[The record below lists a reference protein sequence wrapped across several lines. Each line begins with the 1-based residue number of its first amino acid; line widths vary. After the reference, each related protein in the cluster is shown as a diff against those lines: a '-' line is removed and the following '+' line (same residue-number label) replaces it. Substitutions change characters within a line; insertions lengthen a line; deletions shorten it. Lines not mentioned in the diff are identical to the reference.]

1 MCLYIQIHRF
11 ARICTFKHTGRA
23 SLDLPG
29 PCPKPQVTRHLL
41 NLIMEEQKKNP
52 HYEARKAGAAGREN
66 KGKMIPV
73 RVTEQEHA
81 QIKANAVLAGLSVSE
96 YLRRLGAGHQ
106 VKARFEKEE
115 KRNLQG
121 IGTNLSQLA
130 AYANKG
136 FFNERPLLDILEQ
149 LKKVLQS

>member
-1 MCLYIQIHRF
+1 
-11 ARICTFKHTGRA
+11 
-23 SLDLPG
+23 
-29 PCPKPQVTRHLL
+29 
-41 NLIMEEQKKNP
+41 MEDNEKNP

-81 QIKANAVLAGLSVSE
+81 QIKANAILAGLSVSE

-106 VKARFEKEE
+106 VKARFEKDE

-121 IGTNLSQLA
+121 IGTNLNQLA

-136 FFNERPLLDILEQ
+136 FFNEKSLLAALDQ
-149 LKKVLQS
+149 LKKILQS

>member
-1 MCLYIQIHRF
+1 
-11 ARICTFKHTGRA
+11 
-23 SLDLPG
+23 
-29 PCPKPQVTRHLL
+29 
-41 NLIMEEQKKNP
+41 MEEQKKNP

-106 VKARFEKEE
+106 VKARFEKDE

-121 IGTNLSQLA
+121 IGTNLNQLA

-136 FFNERPLLDILEQ
+136 FFNEKPLLDILEK

>member
-1 MCLYIQIHRF
+1 
-11 ARICTFKHTGRA
+11 
-23 SLDLPG
+23 
-29 PCPKPQVTRHLL
+29 
-41 NLIMEEQKKNP
+41 MEEPEKNP
-52 HYEARKAGAAGREN
+52 HYEARKAGTASREN

-81 QIKANAVLAGLSVSE
+81 QIKANAILAGLSVSE
-96 YLRRLGAGHQ
+96 YLRRLGTGHQ

-121 IGTNLSQLA
+121 IGTNLNQLA

-136 FFNERPLLDILEQ
+136 FFNEKPLLAVLDQ